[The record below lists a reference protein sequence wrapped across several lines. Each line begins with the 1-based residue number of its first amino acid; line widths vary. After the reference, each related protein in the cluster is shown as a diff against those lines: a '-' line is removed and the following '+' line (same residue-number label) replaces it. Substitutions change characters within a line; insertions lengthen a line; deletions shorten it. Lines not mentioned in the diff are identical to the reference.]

1 MKNKKVDSSCS
12 DVQELPSKKMG
23 RPLLIEEGPDKQV
36 QEYVKYYILREI
48 HLVLVCSLMCKTKT
62 HKS

>member
-1 MKNKKVDSSCS
+1 
-12 DVQELPSKKMG
+12 MG

-48 HLVLVCSLMCKTKT
+48 HLVLACSLMCKTKT